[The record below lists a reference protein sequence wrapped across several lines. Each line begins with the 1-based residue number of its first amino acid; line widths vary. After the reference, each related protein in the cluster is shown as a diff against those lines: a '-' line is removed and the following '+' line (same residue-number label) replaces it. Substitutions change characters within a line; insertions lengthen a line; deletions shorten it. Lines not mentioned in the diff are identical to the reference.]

1 MREAVAPG
9 QIPTGRTRLL
19 LVGAGHT
26 HLYVVKHAA
35 ALVDAGYWVGLL
47 SPRTFHYSGV
57 ASAAAAGELPAEIG
71 QIDVAA
77 LARSSGVEHHEGV
90 LADVDL
96 EQRVAVADDGTEL
109 LYDVISFNIGSVVAP
124 PRGTVEDGVL
134 RVKPL
139 RVLADLP
146 DRLEDPALRG
156 AARVTIVGGG
166 PSGLELAGHLSIRR
180 DVAHVRLME
189 AGPGLGPDLPARAG
203 RRLERL
209 LVSRG
214 VEVRTGCAIAY
225 LGEQFVRCA
234 DGTELSHDIVILATG
249 LAAPPLVTELGLGD
263 RHGIP
268 VRATLQHADH
278 DNLYAVGDCACFLP
292 RPLPRVGVHG
302 VRQGPVL
309 HASLMARI
317 AGDTLPTYEPQARV
331 LAILDLGA
339 GIGLAARGRRWW
351 QGRAALWLK
360 RWIDRRWLHRYQTSM
375 DGTSTRS
382 NNGLTRR

>member
-1 MREAVAPG
+1 MSS
-9 QIPTGRTRLL
+9 GRTRLL
-19 LVGAGHT
+19 LVGAGHA
-26 HLYVVKHAA
+26 HLYVVTHAA
-35 ALVDAGYWVGLL
+35 ALVAAGYRVRLL

-57 ASAAAAGELPAEIG
+57 ASATAAGELPAEIG

-96 EQRVAVADDGTEL
+96 EQRAAVADDGTEL

-124 PRGTVEDGVL
+124 PGGTVEDGVL

-139 RVLADLP
+139 SGLADLH

-166 PSGLELAGHLSIRR
+166 PSGLELAGHVSVRR
-180 DVAHVRLME
+180 DVAHVRLVE
-189 AGPGLGPDLPARAG
+189 SGPGPGPDLPPRAG

-225 LGEQFVRCA
+225 LGEQFARCA
-234 DGTELSHDIVILATG
+234 DGTELSHDIAILATG

-263 RHGIP
+263 RDGIP

-292 RPLPRVGVHG
+292 RPLLRVGVHG

-309 HASLMARI
+309 HASLLARI
-317 AGDTLPTYEPQARV
+317 AGDTLPTYEPQA
-331 LAILDLGA
+331 LALAVLDLGA
-339 GIGLAARGRRWW
+339 GIALATRGRWWW
-351 QGRAALWLK
+351 QGRSALWLK
-360 RWIDRRWLHRYQTSM
+360 RRIDRRWLRRYQTPMGGS
-375 DGTSTRS
+375 STRS
-382 NNGLTRR
+382 TNDLTRR